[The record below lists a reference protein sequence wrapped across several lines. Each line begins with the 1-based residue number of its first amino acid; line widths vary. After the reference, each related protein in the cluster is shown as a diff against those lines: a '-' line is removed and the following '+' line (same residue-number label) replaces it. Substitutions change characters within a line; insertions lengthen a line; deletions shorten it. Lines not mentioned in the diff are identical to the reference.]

1 MFSLQDEHDDDGDE
15 YGDDGGDGDD
25 GDGDNDGD
33 DGDDDDDGDYGD
45 DGDAWNKI
53 CAAPAHILN
62 ILTLQ
67 GIFDEQLVEL
77 LDLVPSR
84 KGPAKCLLE
93 LNFDNQK
100 CK

>member
-1 MFSLQDEHDDDGDE
+1 MFSLEDK
-15 YGDDGGDGDD
+15 
-25 GDGDNDGD
+25 
-33 DGDDDDDGDYGD
+33 DDDDDGDKYGDYGD
-45 DGDAWNKI
+45 DDDAYGDYCDEYGDDWNKI
-53 CAAPAHILN
+53 CAPPAHILN

-100 CK
+100 YK

>member
-1 MFSLQDEHDDDGDE
+1 MIMIMVNGDDDDE
-15 YGDDGGDGDD
+15 YGDDDYEYGD
-25 GDGDNDGD
+25 DGD
-33 DGDDDDDGDYGD
+33 DGDD
-45 DGDAWNKI
+45 WKKI
-53 CAAPAHILN
+53 CAPPAHILN

-100 CK
+100 YK

>member
-1 MFSLQDEHDDDGDE
+1 MIMIMVNGDDDDE
-15 YGDDGGDGDD
+15 YGDDGDD
-25 GDGDNDGD
+25 DYEYGD
-33 DGDDDDDGDYGD
+33 DGDD
-45 DGDAWNKI
+45 WNKI
-53 CAAPAHILN
+53 CAPPAHILN

-67 GIFDEQLVEL
+67 GIFDEQLVKL

-100 CK
+100 YK

>member
-1 MFSLQDEHDDDGDE
+1 MFSLQDEHDDDYDKYGDDSDE
-15 YGDDGGDGDD
+15 YGDDG
-25 GDGDNDGD
+25 D
-33 DGDDDDDGDYGD
+33 DGDD
-45 DGDAWNKI
+45 WNKI
-53 CAAPAHILN
+53 CAPPAHILN

-67 GIFDEQLVEL
+67 GIFDEQLVKL

-100 CK
+100 YK

>member
-1 MFSLQDEHDDDGDE
+1 MFSLQDEH
-15 YGDDGGDGDD
+15 GDDV
-25 GDGDNDGD
+25 
-33 DGDDDDDGDYGD
+33 GDYGD
-45 DGDAWNKI
+45 NYDYVGDDWNNI
-53 CAAPAHILN
+53 CTPPAHILN

-84 KGPAKCLLE
+84 KGPAKSLLE

-100 CK
+100 YK